1 MERLER
7 AGQRFVTQEAAL
19 LPPGESP
26 ARRATSES
34 YCSARPWYDRVQAV
48 WRCRDGNLD
57 RLSVRVDIAA
67 SKIRP
72 PVEREWE

>member
-26 ARRATSES
+26 GTS
-34 YCSARPWYDRVQAV
+34 
-48 WRCRDGNLD
+48 GN
-57 RLSVRVDIAA
+57 
-67 SKIRP
+67 
-72 PVEREWE
+72 E